1 MTLVVFPITF
11 ASIVNELTIQNSRG
25 GNVRAY
31 FAPASAEQQHE
42 DAMPTFIR
50 MVAELDEPAE
60 LFDDHYRAIALFGG
74 IGLLL
79 ALIAAST
86 GEQGIWL

>member
-1 MTLVVFPITF
+1 
-11 ASIVNELTIQNSRG
+11 
-25 GNVRAY
+25 
-31 FAPASAEQQHE
+31 
-42 DAMPTFIR
+42 MPTFIR
-50 MVAELDEPAE
+50 MVAELDEPE
-60 LFDDHYRAIALFGG
+60 DLFDDHYRAIALFGG